1 MLGAGILA
9 TTAAAGITIAK
20 NKKIKKEL
28 ETALKRVTD
37 AESKIKDA
45 EEKVKKEI
53 KPESEIKPKTKTIV
67 KYIEKDNTEK
77 LIKKY
82 NYALLNMKKHYEEII
97 AELQAKNKQTAG
109 VTKPPKKTKNKKS
122 AEKGIFTRLK
132 NWIILNYN
140 ILKLNL
146 RTRKNLPVDEKAFL
160 KTSKDKTIEAGN
172 IKKQDSATL
181 DFNKAREAIKKESE
195 SKS

>member
-1 MLGAGILA
+1 
-9 TTAAAGITIAK
+9 
-20 NKKIKKEL
+20 
-28 ETALKRVTD
+28 
-37 AESKIKDA
+37 
-45 EEKVKKEI
+45 
-53 KPESEIKPKTKTIV
+53 
-67 KYIEKDNTEK
+67 
-77 LIKKY
+77 
-82 NYALLNMKKHYEEII
+82 MKKHYEEII

-109 VTKPPKKTKNKKS
+109 VTKPPKQTKNKKDVKKS

-172 IKKQDSATL
+172 IKKQDGATL
-181 DFNKAREAIKKESE
+181 DFNKAREAIKKDSE

>member
-1 MLGAGILA
+1 MYIYSL
-9 TTAAAGITIAK
+9 
-20 NKKIKKEL
+20 
-28 ETALKRVTD
+28 
-37 AESKIKDA
+37 
-45 EEKVKKEI
+45 
-53 KPESEIKPKTKTIV
+53 PK
-67 KYIEKDNTEK
+67 
-77 LIKKY
+77 
-82 NYALLNMKKHYEEII
+82 
-97 AELQAKNKQTAG
+97 
-109 VTKPPKKTKNKKS
+109 S
-122 AEKGIFTRLK
+122 IF
-132 NWIILNYN
+132 YN

>member
-1 MLGAGILA
+1 MA
-9 TTAAAGITIAK
+9 
-20 NKKIKKEL
+20 
-28 ETALKRVTD
+28 
-37 AESKIKDA
+37 
-45 EEKVKKEI
+45 
-53 KPESEIKPKTKTIV
+53 
-67 KYIEKDNTEK
+67 EKD
-77 LIKKY
+77 
-82 NYALLNMKKHYEEII
+82 
-97 AELQAKNKQTAG
+97 
-109 VTKPPKKTKNKKS
+109 V
-122 AEKGIFTRLK
+122 
-132 NWIILNYN
+132 NYN